1 MLIGLIADTHGLLRP
16 EAMSCQAGVDAILHA
31 GDVGRDEVLAGLKEL
46 APVHAVRGNVDRTGA
61 ARDLP
66 ESLDLE
72 FGGVRIALTHVRPD
86 APVSAAVLVFGLS
99 HRPVIDETAGCL
111 WINPGSAGPRR
122 FRLPVSVGRLVLH
135 GGRAEASLHTL
146 IPSSAAARGA
156 HAVARG

>member
-16 EAMSCQAGVDAILHA
+16 EAVSCLAGVDAILHA

-86 APVSAAVLVFGLS
+86 APVSADVVVFGHS

-135 GGRAEASLHTL
+135 GSRAEASLHTL